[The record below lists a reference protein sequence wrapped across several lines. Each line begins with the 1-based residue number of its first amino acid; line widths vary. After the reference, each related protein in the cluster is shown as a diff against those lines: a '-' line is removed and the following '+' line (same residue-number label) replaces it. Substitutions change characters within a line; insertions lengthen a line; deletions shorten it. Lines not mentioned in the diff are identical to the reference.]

1 MNRIIRGRPGD
12 LIYNSIVK
20 KSLFLIIC
28 VFLAGCRSPAGAS
41 PTQFPAEPDFLS
53 PGDALRSPSAPTLD
67 ANAAEA
73 RNVLLRFFTALNSG
87 DYGTAASVYGGS
99 YETLIAWNPDLP
111 ATDLIALWQRAC
123 EQNGLQCL
131 PVHEVVGEQALSA
144 NVLKFTVHFR
154 NPDGSLFVL
163 GPCCG
168 ENETTMPPVSEFE
181 CNVARTS
188 SGDFKV
194 LCLPPYVP

>member
-1 MNRIIRGRPGD
+1 VNK
-12 LIYNSIVK
+12 LI
-20 KSLFLIIC
+20 FLLC
-28 VFLAGCRSPAGAS
+28 VFLAGCAFARGNG
-41 PTQFPAEPDFLS
+41 PTPLPAEPDFLA
-53 PGDALRSPSAPTLD
+53 PGDALPSPSGPTLD

-73 RNVLLRFFTALNSG
+73 RDVMLRFFTALNAG
-87 DYGTAASVYGGS
+87 DYATAVSLYGGS
-99 YETLIAWNPDLP
+99 YETHTTWNLDIPT
-111 ATDLIALWQRAC
+111 TDLTALWQRAC

-131 PVHEVVGEQALSA
+131 PVREVVSEEQISA
-144 NVLKFTVHFR
+144 NVMKFIVHFR
-154 NPDGSLFVL
+154 NPDSSLFVL

-168 ENETTMPPVSEFE
+168 ENETTMPPVSKFE